1 MHQAFH
7 IRQPITSGTL
17 INIPRRM
24 SIVYLNGKWL
34 NEAKANISI
43 NNRSFR
49 YGDGVFETIR
59 LSNGQVLLWQHHW
72 DRLSSA
78 LQTLQFQVPSFFTAT
93 YLQQQVLELTHKNG
107 HQQLARIRL
116 TIFRGNGGLYDPEN
130 HFPNCLIQ
138 SWPLNE
144 ALQSP
149 NTNGLVIG
157 IYQNGLKAAD
167 GLANLKSNNYLLYA
181 MAALHARQQHWNDAL
196 VLNHRGTLADAT
208 IANLF
213 ILKDGMAI
221 TPPLS
226 DGPVAG
232 TMRRHLLEQLPAIG
246 FEVKEQSLVP
256 EDLLLADEV
265 FLTNAIYGIKW
276 VQRLEEKSY
285 GCRQTT
291 GIYQQIIQPLFH
303 LA

>member
-1 MHQAFH
+1 M
-7 IRQPITSGTL
+7 SL
-17 INIPRRM
+17 I
-24 SIVYLNGKWL
+24 YLNGKWL
-34 NEAKANISI
+34 NESKANLSI

-59 LSNGQVLLWQHHW
+59 LSNGQAPLWPYHW
-72 DRLSSA
+72 ERLSSA
-78 LQTLQFQVPSFFTAT
+78 LQTLQFEVPSLFTTT
-93 YLQQQVLELTHKNG
+93 YLQQQVLELARRNG

-144 ALQSP
+144 ALQTL

-157 IYQNGLKAAD
+157 LYLNGFKAAD

-181 MAALHARQQHWNDAL
+181 MAALHAKQQHWNDAL
-196 VLNHRGTLADAT
+196 VLNHRGTVADAT

-213 ILKDGMAI
+213 AIKDGTVI

-232 TMRRHLLEQLPAIG
+232 TMRRYLLKQLVASG
-246 FEVKEQSLVP
+246 FKIKEQSLSL
-256 EDLLLADEV
+256 EELLLVDEM

-276 VQRLEEKSY
+276 VQRLEEKTYSY
-285 GCRQTT
+285 RQTI

-303 LA
+303 PA